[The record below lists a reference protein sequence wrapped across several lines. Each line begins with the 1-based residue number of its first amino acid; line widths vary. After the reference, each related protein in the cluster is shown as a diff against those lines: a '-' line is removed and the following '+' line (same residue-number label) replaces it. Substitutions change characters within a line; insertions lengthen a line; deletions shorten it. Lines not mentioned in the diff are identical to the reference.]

1 MSSSSTTTAFA
12 GSGSPLRQQMR
23 SLARH
28 RLGQVGIAIA
38 ILLLAVAIFSPWIAP
53 YDPAAI
59 DWNAILMPPSAKYW
73 FGTDEIGRDIF
84 SRILWGARVSVYIV
98 VLSIVIAMVLG
109 SAIGLVASYVGGW
122 LDGLLMRIMDG
133 LLAFPMLVLAL
144 GIITVLGPDLNNAVI
159 AIALVNVPSF
169 ARLVRGVGLTIRNQE
184 YIAAASTYGASPLRI
199 MLRHFLPNASGQII
213 VFASLKAST
222 ALITESALSFLGLG
236 VQPPTPSWGTMMAIG
251 LDYLNYWWMSVFPGL
266 AIFITVLGLNFLG
279 DAVRDVMD
287 PRLQGSRSH

>member
-1 MSSSSTTTAFA
+1 MSSSTLTVAPSR
-12 GSGSPLRQQMR
+12 GSPLRQQLR
-23 SLARH
+23 DLARH
-28 RLGQVGIAIA
+28 RLGQVGLVIVT
-38 ILLLAVAIFSPWIAP
+38 LLIAVAILAPWIAP

-59 DWNAILMPPSAKYW
+59 DWDAILMPPSARYW

-84 SRILWGARVSVYIV
+84 SRILWGTRVSVYIV
-98 VLSIVIAMVLG
+98 VLSIVIAMVIG
-109 SAIGLVASYVGGW
+109 SIIGLIASYAGGW

-144 GIITVLGPDLNNAVI
+144 GIIAVLGPDLNNAVI

-184 YIAAASTYGASPLRI
+184 YIAAATTYGASPARI

-236 VQPPTPSWGTMMAIG
+236 VQPPTPSWGNMMAIG
-251 LDYLNYWWMSVFPGL
+251 LDYLAYWWMSVFPGL

-287 PRLQGSRSH
+287 PRLQGSRSA

>member
-1 MSSSSTTTAFA
+1 M
-12 GSGSPLRQQMR
+12 RQQLR
-23 SLARH
+23 SLLEH
-28 RLGQVGIAIA
+28 KLGRVGLVISS
-38 ILLLAVAIFSPWIAP
+38 LVLAVAILAPWIAP

-59 DWNAILMPPSAKYW
+59 DWNAVLSPPSAQYW

-84 SRILWGARVSVYIV
+84 SRILWGARVSVHIV
-98 VLSIVIAMVLG
+98 VLSIVIAMVIG
-109 SAIGLVASYVGGW
+109 SVIGLVASYVGGW
-122 LDGLLMRIMDG
+122 VDGLLMRIMDG

-144 GIITVLGPDLNNAVI
+144 GIIAILGPDLNNAVI

-169 ARLVRGVGLTIRNQE
+169 ARLVRGVGLTIRNQD
-184 YIAAASTYGASPLRI
+184 YIAAATSYGAAPLRI

-236 VQPPTPSWGTMMAIG
+236 VQPPTASWGTMMAIG
-251 LDYLNYWWMSVFPGL
+251 LDYLSYWWMSIFPGL
-266 AIFITVLGLNFLG
+266 AIFITILGLNFLG

-287 PRLQGSRSH
+287 PRLQGSRSD

>member
-1 MSSSSTTTAFA
+1 MTSFA
-12 GSGSPLRQQMR
+12 TSGQGSPFRQQM
-23 SLARH
+23 LELLGH
-28 RLGQVGIAIA
+28 RLGLIGLGVSGSVLGVA
-38 ILLLAVAIFSPWIAP
+38 ILAPWIAP
-53 YDPAAI
+53 YDPTAI
-59 DWNAILMPPSAKYW
+59 DWNAILSPPSAQYW

-84 SRILWGARVSVYIV
+84 SRILWGARVSVHIV
-98 VLSIVIAMVLG
+98 VLSILIAMAIG

-122 LDGLLMRIMDG
+122 VDGLLMRIMDG

-144 GIITVLGPDLNNAVI
+144 GIIAVLGPDLNNAVI

-184 YIAAASTYGASPLRI
+184 YIAAATTYGASPMRI

-251 LDYLNYWWMSVFPGL
+251 LDYLGYWWMSVFPGL
-266 AIFITVLGLNFLG
+266 AIFVTILGLNFLG
-279 DAVRDVMD
+279 DALRDVMD
-287 PRLQGSRSH
+287 PRLQGSRPH

>member
-1 MSSSSTTTAFA
+1 MTMIFPGAVA
-12 GSGSPLRQQMR
+12 APNSPLRQQMR
-23 SLARH
+23 SLFEH
-28 RLGQVGIAIA
+28 RLGWVGMAIST
-38 ILLLAVAIFSPWIAP
+38 LVLAVAILAPWIAP
-53 YDPAAI
+53 HDPAAI
-59 DWNAILMPPSAKYW
+59 DWNAVLAPPSAQYW

-84 SRILWGARVSVYIV
+84 SRILWGARVSVHIV
-98 VLSIVIAMVLG
+98 VLSIVIAMVFG
-109 SAIGLVASYVGGW
+109 SVIGLVASYVGGW

-144 GIITVLGPDLNNAVI
+144 GIIAILGPDLNNAVI

-169 ARLVRGVGLTIRNQE
+169 ARLVRGVGLTIRNQD
-184 YIAAASTYGASPLRI
+184 YIAAAQTYGAPPLRI

-236 VQPPTPSWGTMMAIG
+236 VQPPTASWGTMMAIG
-251 LDYLNYWWMSVFPGL
+251 LDYLGYWWMSVFPGL
-266 AIFITVLGLNFLG
+266 AIFITILGLNFLG

>member
-1 MSSSSTTTAFA
+1 MSSSTTTLAP
-12 GSGSPLRQQMR
+12 GRGSPLRQQ
-23 SLARH
+23 LQDLTRH
-28 RLGQVGIAIA
+28 RLGQVGLTIAALLVTVA
-38 ILLLAVAIFSPWIAP
+38 ILAPWIAP

-59 DWNAILMPPSAKYW
+59 DWNAILMPPSAQYW

-98 VLSIVIAMVLG
+98 VLSIAIAMVIG
-109 SAIGLVASYVGGW
+109 SAIGLVAAYVGGW

-144 GIITVLGPDLNNAVI
+144 GIIAVLGPDLNNAVI

-169 ARLVRGVGLTIRNQE
+169 ARLVRGVGLTIRTQE
-184 YIAAASTYGASPLRI
+184 YIAAATTYGASPMRI

-236 VQPPTPSWGTMMAIG
+236 VQPPTPSWGNMMAIG
-251 LDYLNYWWMSVFPGL
+251 LDYLGYWWMSVFPGL

-287 PRLQGSRSH
+287 PRLQGSRSA

>member
-1 MSSSSTTTAFA
+1 MSSSTLTVTPSRE
-12 GSGSPLRQQMR
+12 SPLQQQLR
-23 SLARH
+23 DLARH
-28 RLGQVGIAIA
+28 RLGQVGLVIVT
-38 ILLLAVAIFSPWIAP
+38 LLIAVAILAPWIAP

-59 DWNAILMPPSAKYW
+59 DWDAILTPPSTRYW

-84 SRILWGARVSVYIV
+84 SRILWGTRVSVYIV
-98 VLSIVIAMVLG
+98 VLSIAIAMVIG
-109 SAIGLVASYVGGW
+109 SIIGLIASYAGGW

-144 GIITVLGPDLNNAVI
+144 GIIAVLGPDLNNAVI

-184 YIAAASTYGASPLRI
+184 YIAAATTYGASSVRI

-236 VQPPTPSWGTMMAIG
+236 VQPPTPSWGNMMAIG
-251 LDYLNYWWMSVFPGL
+251 LDYLTYWWMSVFPGL

-287 PRLQGSRSH
+287 PRLQGSRSA

>member
-1 MSSSSTTTAFA
+1 MTSSPAVA
-12 GSGSPLRQQMR
+12 LPSPQSPFRQQMR
-23 SLARH
+23 MLFEH
-28 RLGQVGIAIA
+28 RLGRVGLAISG
-38 ILLLAVAIFSPWIAP
+38 LVLAVAIFAPWIAP

-59 DWNAILMPPSAKYW
+59 DWNAILMPPSAQYW

-84 SRILWGARVSVYIV
+84 SRILWGARVSVHIV
-98 VLSIVIAMVLG
+98 VLSIVIAMVIG
-109 SAIGLVASYVGGW
+109 SAIGLLASYLGGW
-122 LDGLLMRIMDG
+122 VDGLLMRIMDG

-144 GIITVLGPDLNNAVI
+144 GIIAVLGPDLNNAVI

-184 YIAAASTYGASPLRI
+184 YIAAATTYGAPGVRI
-199 MLRHFLPNASGQII
+199 MLRHFLPNSSGQII

-236 VQPPTPSWGTMMAIG
+236 VQPPTASWGTMMAVG
-251 LDYLNYWWMSVFPGL
+251 LDYLGYWWMSIFPGL
-266 AIFITVLGLNFLG
+266 AIFITILGLNFLG

-287 PRLQGSRSH
+287 PRLRGSGSN